1 MMLRLS
7 RQTTPTDAL
16 LGASAGD
23 ATGMVHLGLGNFHR
37 AHAAVYTARALAAEP
52 GEWGIH
58 GFANRSHDVVTAM
71 RAQDGRYSVLELSE
85 RGRRAAVVDVHRG
98 LGVLADEPD
107 AFVAAVAAPANRILT
122 LTVSEVGYCRSPR
135 NGRLDVDAGDVRA
148 DLADPANP
156 RSTIGL
162 VARGLAVRAANGAP
176 MTVVSC
182 DNLQSNG
189 HVTRAVVT
197 EFLHASSAPEDV
209 LTFVRDH
216 VTFPNSM
223 VDRIV
228 PSTTSGTVTDVGE
241 LLGVDDRCPVP
252 AEEFTMWVLED
263 DFAAGRPAW
272 DRAGAIISDEVEAYE
287 LVKLRLLNGSHS
299 LIAYLGILDGQG
311 TIADAWAQPFVRD
324 AVRECITH
332 EYLPTIALPRDFDVD
347 AYLDS
352 LSHRWANS
360 ALGHRTSQVGT
371 DGSVKLLQRV
381 PEPALIALRDGKI
394 PHLLALTVAGWIVSV
409 APPAGVDAG
418 PFAGEIR
425 EPARDRLAEVTRG
438 AAGPREHALAV
449 LRGGFLPDDLVAHDA
464 FTDRVADLVAVIA
477 RSGIRAAVQ
486 DAVEAVDNRRVS

>member
-1 MMLRLS
+1 MLRLS
-7 RQTTPTDAL
+7 RQTTPPDAL

-37 AHAAVYTARALAAEP
+37 AHAAVYTAQALAAEP
-52 GEWGIH
+52 GDWGIH
-58 GFANRSHDVVTAM
+58 GFANRSRDVVTAM

-107 AFVAAVAAPANRILT
+107 AFVAAIANPANRILT

-135 NGRLDVDAGDVRA
+135 NGRLDADREDVRA

-162 VARGLAVRAANGAP
+162 VARGLAVRAEGGAP
-176 MTVVSC
+176 MTVLSC

-189 HVTRAVVT
+189 HVTRAVLT
-197 EFLHASSAPEDV
+197 EFLYASAAPEDV

-228 PSTTSGTVTDVGE
+228 PSTTGGTVADVGE

-263 DFAAGRPAW
+263 HFAAGRPAW
-272 DRAGAIISDEVEAYE
+272 DRAGAIVSDEVEAYE

-299 LIAYLGILDGQG
+299 LIAYLGILDGRG

-324 AVRECITH
+324 AVRACIAH
-332 EYLPTIALPRDFDVD
+332 EYLPTISLPKGFDVD

-352 LSHRWANS
+352 LSHRWANA

-381 PEPALIALRDGKI
+381 PEPALITLRDGKI
-394 PHLLALTVAGWIVSV
+394 PHLLALTVASWIVSV

-418 PFAGEIR
+418 HHAGEIR
-425 EPARDRLAEVTRG
+425 EPARDALAEVTRG
-438 AAGPREHALAV
+438 CSGPRAHAMAV

-464 FTDRVADLVAVIA
+464 FTDRVADLVEIIA
-477 RSGIRAAVQ
+477 RSGIRVAAR
-486 DAVEAVDNRRVS
+486 DAVEAADDRRVS

>member
-1 MMLRLS
+1 MLRLS
-7 RQTTPTDAL
+7 RQTTPTNAL

-23 ATGMVHLGLGNFHR
+23 ATGIVHLGLGNFHR
-37 AHAAVYTARALAAEP
+37 AHTAVYTAHALAAEP

-58 GFANRSHDVVTAM
+58 GFANRSRDVVTAM

-85 RGRRAAVVDVHRG
+85 RGRRADVVDVHRG

-135 NGRLDVDAGDVRA
+135 NGRLDVDRDDVRA

-162 VARGLAVRAANGAP
+162 IARGLAVRAADGAP
-176 MTVVSC
+176 MTVLSC

-197 EFLHASSAPEDV
+197 EFLYASSASEDV

-228 PSTTSGTVTDVGE
+228 PSTTSGTVTDVGD

-272 DRAGAIISDEVEAYE
+272 HHAGAIVSDEVEAYE

-324 AVRECITH
+324 AVRACITH
-332 EYLPTIALPRDFDVD
+332 EYLPTIALPTNFDVD
-347 AYLDS
+347 AYVES
-352 LSHRWANS
+352 LSHRWANA

-381 PEPALIALRDGKI
+381 PEPALIALRDGRI
-394 PHLLALTVAGWIVSV
+394 PHLLALTVAAWIVSV
-409 APPAGVDAG
+409 VPPSGVDAG
-418 PFAGEIR
+418 PFADEIR

-438 AAGPREHALAV
+438 AAGPREHGLAV
-449 LRGGFLPDDLVAHDA
+449 LRSGFLPDDLVAHAA

-477 RSGIRAAVQ
+477 HSGIRAAAQ
-486 DAVEAVDNRRVS
+486 DAVGAVDHRRVS